1 MARQASRTV
10 ELFQESMKELEEPL
24 VRSVRSMLSTIV
36 LPVQQNATEVKP
48 RKKAKKGKTPNDW
61 WKGA

>member
-1 MARQASRTV
+1 
-10 ELFQESMKELEEPL
+10 MKELEEPL

-48 RKKAKKGKTPNDW
+48 RKKAKKGKNPNDW
-61 WKGA
+61 WKGG